1 MDSTEIGILIGSAL
15 LHQAFFQS
23 ISGDTRG
30 DGAKLKSCYL
40 SHLHC
45 AVAVTSCMVYWATQ
59 PVELSSATWMIE
71 GPEGRNSQWMRYTIA
86 FSVGYLINDLF
97 LMVQHPVVGG
107 GDMIVHHIVC
117 IAFWS
122 LGVFDR
128 CCTPYHFLLF
138 IEELSTP
145 FLNVRWQYRNE
156 KNSTTYQVAQTGFV
170 LLFFFTRIVIGTGML
185 VAYNL
190 VHVPGFMSGQPF
202 LKQLH
207 IGGQLAA
214 WAFSRLLNF
223 FWFYKIIKIAV
234 RGGRTTYMNEDKI
247 A

>member
-156 KNSTTYQVAQTGFV
+156 KNSTTYQAAQTGFV
-170 LLFFFTRIVIGTGML
+170 QTGFAAVWGFPGML

-190 VHVPGFMSGQPF
+190 VHVPGF
-202 LKQLH
+202 
-207 IGGQLAA
+207 I
-214 WAFSRLLNF
+214 RLLNF